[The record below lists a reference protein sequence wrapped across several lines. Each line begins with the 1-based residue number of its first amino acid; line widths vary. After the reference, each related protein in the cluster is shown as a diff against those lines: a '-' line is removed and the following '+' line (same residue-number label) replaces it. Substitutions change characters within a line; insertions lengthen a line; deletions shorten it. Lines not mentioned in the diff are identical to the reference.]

1 MQHACTVLSSGI
13 SDWATASQAYS
24 PQQILTARPLPPRTP
39 QQQPPSSAASAPVP
53 NRCFPA
59 RRNQSLL
66 LSLRMV
72 HTTILKRVLL
82 PVRPAIAMAGRPRS
96 RDGVVYPGRSLT
108 DVRLV
113 KILMGLYSLTSPAV
127 PCRLSPRMRG
137 LVTVIVGTC
146 PVGLLP
152 RSLIRIS
159 FMCGR
164 LLASRVRLGFRSSG
178 LVLSSSEFYLG
189 LQWLNMVF

>member
-1 MQHACTVLSSGI
+1 MQHACTALSSGT
-13 SDWATASQAYS
+13 SDWATASRAYS
-24 PQQILTARPLPPRTP
+24 AQQILTARPRPPHTP
-39 QQQPPSSAASAPVP
+39 QQQLPSSAASAPVP

-82 PVRPAIAMAGRPRS
+82 RIRPAIAMAGRPRN
-96 RDGVVYPGRSLT
+96 RDGVACPVRSLT

-113 KILMGLYSLTSPAV
+113 RILMGLYSLTSPAV

-137 LVTVIVGTC
+137 LVIVTVGTC

-164 LLASRVRLGFRSSG
+164 LLASRARLEFRSSG
-178 LVLSSSEFYLG
+178 LILSSSGFYLG